1 MGLPDSVQVPRDWT
15 YLGTKQEAAP
25 LSNTGLSPS
34 VVMLSSTVLLAGSL
48 ITPRLAPQP
57 RWPKPMVWAVS
68 ISLAATTEIELSF
81 FSTRYLDVSVP
92 WVCLAHL

>member
-15 YLGTKQEAAP
+15 YLGIRQEVAL

-34 VVMLSSTVLLAGSL
+34 VVVLSSTVLLAGNL

-57 RWPKPMVWAVS
+57 HEPKQVVWAIS
-68 ISLAATTEIELSF
+68 ISLAATSEIELSF

>member
-15 YLGTKQEAAP
+15 YLGTKQEAVP

-34 VVMLSSTVLLAGSL
+34 VAVLSSTVLLADNL

-57 RWPKPMVWAVS
+57 HKPKLMVWAVS
-68 ISLAATTEIELSF
+68 ISLAATTEIELSL

-92 WVCLAHL
+92 WVCLAYL

>member
-15 YLGTKQEAAP
+15 YLGTKQESAP
-25 LSNTGLSPS
+25 FSNTGLSPS
-34 VVMLSSTVLLAGSL
+34 VVMLSSTVLLADNL

-57 RWPKPMVWAVS
+57 PKPKLKVWAVS
-68 ISLAATTEIELSF
+68 ISLAATKEIELSL

-92 WVCLAHL
+92 WVSLAYL

>member
-1 MGLPDSVQVPRDWT
+1 MGLPDSVQVPRDWS
-15 YLGTKQEAAP
+15 YLGTKQEVVL

-34 VVMLSSTVLLAGSL
+34 VAVLSSTILLADNL

-57 RWPKPMVWAVS
+57 RLPKQAVWAVS
-68 ISLAATTEIELSF
+68 VSLAATQEIELSL

-92 WVCLAHL
+92 WVCLARL

>member
-15 YLGTKQEAAP
+15 YLGTKQEAVP

-34 VVMLSSTVLLAGSL
+34 VVMLSSTVLLVDNL

-57 RWPKPMVWAVS
+57 RKPKLTVWAIS
-68 ISLAATTEIELSF
+68 ISLAATTEIDISF

-92 WVCLAHL
+92 WVCLADL

>member
-34 VVMLSSTVLLAGSL
+34 VVVLSSTVLLAGNL
-48 ITPRLAPQP
+48 ITQRLAPQP
-57 RWPKPMVWAVS
+57 RQPKLTVWALS

>member
-15 YLGTKQEAAP
+15 YLGTKQESAP

-34 VVMLSSTVLLAGSL
+34 VVVLSNTVLLAGRL

-57 RWPKPMVWAVS
+57 HWPKPMVWAVS
-68 ISLAATTEIELSF
+68 VSLAATQEIELSL

-92 WVCLAHL
+92 WVCLAYL

>member
-15 YLGTKQEAAP
+15 YLGTRLEAVL

-34 VVMLSSTVLLAGSL
+34 VASLSSDVLLADNL
-48 ITPRLAPQP
+48 VTQCLAPQP
-57 RWPKPMVWAVS
+57 RRSKPMVWAVS
-68 ISLAATTEIELSF
+68 ISLAATTEIELSL

-92 WVCLAHL
+92 WVCLAYL

>member
-15 YLGTKQEAAP
+15 YLGTKQEAVP

-34 VVMLSSTVLLAGSL
+34 VVSLSSDVLLADNL
-48 ITPRLAPQP
+48 LTQRLAPQP
-57 RWPKPMVWAVS
+57 HWSKPMVWAVS

-92 WVCLAHL
+92 WVCLAYL

>member
-15 YLGTKQEAAP
+15 YLGTKQEAVL

-34 VVMLSSTVLLAGSL
+34 VVMLSSTVLLADNL

-57 RWPKPMVWAVS
+57 RKPKLVVWAIS

>member
-15 YLGTKQEAAP
+15 YLGTKQEVAL

-34 VVMLSSTVLLAGSL
+34 VVVLSSTVLLADNL

-57 RWPKPMVWAVS
+57 HESKLMVWAFSV
-68 ISLAATTEIELSF
+68 SLATTQEIELSF

>member
-15 YLGTKQEAAP
+15 YLGTKQEVAL

-34 VVMLSSTVLLAGSL
+34 VALLSSNILLADNL

-57 RWPKPMVWAVS
+57 LRPKPKVWAVS
-68 ISLAATTEIELSF
+68 GSLAATKEIELSL
-81 FSTRYLDVSVP
+81 FSTRYLDVSVA
-92 WVCLAHL
+92 WVCLAYL

>member
-15 YLGTKQEAAP
+15 YLGTKQEVVL

-34 VVMLSSTVLLAGSL
+34 VAVLSSTILLADNL

-57 RWPKPMVWAVS
+57 PKPKLKVWAVS
-68 ISLAATTEIELSF
+68 ISLAATTEIELSL

-92 WVCLAHL
+92 WVCLAYL

>member
-15 YLGTKQEAAP
+15 YLGTKQETVL

-34 VVMLSSTVLLAGSL
+34 VAPLSSRILLADSL

-57 RWPKPMVWAVS
+57 HESKLMVWAVS

-92 WVCLAHL
+92 WVCLARL

>member
-15 YLGTKQEAAP
+15 YLGTKQEVVL

-34 VVMLSSTVLLAGSL
+34 VAVLSSTILLADNL

-57 RWPKPMVWAVS
+57 HKPKLMVWAVS
-68 ISLAATTEIELSF
+68 ISLAATKEIELSL

-92 WVCLAHL
+92 WVCLAYL